1 MSPVVPAEL
10 APAPGWPAPPSD
22 AAYQGMAGGL
32 VEAIAPHTEADPVA
46 ILAQLLV
53 AAGMWV
59 GRGAWVAVEATR
71 HHPNEFVVVVGD
83 SAKARKGSSWDHVA
97 RLMGA
102 AVPGFAVRT
111 STGLSSG
118 EGLVWALRDPDG
130 ADPGAADPRLL
141 VIEPEFAS
149 VLKATTRDVN
159 TLSPVLRSAWDGRP
173 LALLTRTA
181 PARATGPHLSV
192 IGHITAAELT
202 HYTSSLEVANGL
214 LNRFFFVAARRVR
227 LLPEGGDPD
236 PLAGTGMESRLG
248 AHLAEAK
255 GRGRMRFST
264 GARATWWEAYARM
277 AGAGHDANGIVA
289 GLLARA
295 EAHVLR
301 LSLLYALIDGAASI
315 GLAHLEAALALWEY
329 STDSVAKVFAPVVGD
344 PLAEAIRDALLVRPD
359 GMTRTEI
366 RDFFGRNRT
375 GAALEAALSSLARAG
390 RAHARRIITSGRPAE
405 VWMACESQGGVKT
418 EGATDRLATATAAV
432 RPEP

>member
-1 MSPVVPAEL
+1 VSPVASATL
-10 APAPGWPAPPSD
+10 APGPGWPAPPAD

-32 VEAIAPHTEADPVA
+32 VETIAPHTKADPVA

-53 AAGMWV
+53 AAGVAV

-102 AVPGFAVRT
+102 AVAGFAGRT

-130 ADPGAADPRLL
+130 ADPGAPDPRLL
-141 VIEPEFAS
+141 VVEPEFAS

-181 PARATGPHLSV
+181 PARASGPHLSV

-236 PLAGTGMESRLG
+236 PLAGTGMPARLG
-248 AHLAEAK
+248 IHLAEATK
-255 GRGRMRFST
+255 RGRMRFST
-264 GARATWWEAYARM
+264 GARAAWWDAYARM
-277 AGAGHDANGIVA
+277 AGHDADGIVA

-301 LSLLYALIDGAASI
+301 LGLLYALVDGASSI
-315 GLAHLEAALALWEY
+315 GLAHLEAALALWKY
-329 STDSVAKVFAPVVGD
+329 STDSVATVFASVVGD
-344 PLAEAIRDALLVRPD
+344 PLAEAIHDALVARPE

-366 RDFFGRNRT
+366 RDLFGRNRS
-375 GAALEAALSSLARAG
+375 GAAIEAALSTLARAG
-390 RAHARRIITSGRPAE
+390 RAHARRIVTSGRPAE
-405 VWMACESQGGVKT
+405 VWTACERRGGVKT
-418 EGATDRLATATAAV
+418 EGATNRLPAATAAV
-432 RPEP
+432 RPVS